1 MVCYPHDIIKER
13 FNARGGVNMEK
24 EKVYVKLK
32 KHEWPDEIAKKRMNR
47 WVFRIVVLA
56 VLLAFTTGWLFGNN
70 VPVANPTPTQQN
82 DYSRLDAVIGQL
94 SSVWYYGKDIE
105 NIETWLL
112 DNAIKGMIDLGG
124 DPYTDYL
131 TAEEVISF
139 EQSIDMGFVGIGVQF
154 YVLDGLNIVE
164 RVFKNSP
171 AERFGVLPGDII
183 NIVEGVEVNGMPT
196 NEIADLVKGEVGT
209 IVTIE
214 FIRANEPIILEI
226 ERGEVR
232 NSAYGEI
239 INDVGVI
246 EIYQFGSTTDLEMK
260 SYLDDMRDANIE
272 NLIIDMRDNGGGYL
286 ESLLKIA
293 SFFLEKDTVVI
304 QQKYKDDRIEI
315 GRVTQDNVYDNFK
328 KIVILVNGNTASASE
343 VLTAA
348 LQEQADVTVVGETTY
363 GKGSVQV
370 TRPFS
375 DGSALKVTT
384 AQWLTPN
391 GNLIQDIGI
400 DPDIPVKRHPV
411 FYQDVKML
419 EENEEVGLDQVS
431 ESMAYAQKA
440 LDFIGYDVDR
450 MDGYTSAKTIET
462 INQFNKDLN
471 LKVTNTLDVTTLQ
484 VLNTEVL
491 RVLHTKGNEIDT
503 QLQVALGLFNE

>member
-1 MVCYPHDIIKER
+1 MVGYPHDIIKER
-13 FNARGGVNMEK
+13 FIARGGVNMEK

-32 KHEWPDEIAKKRMNR
+32 KHEWPDEIAKRRKNR
-47 WVFRIVVLA
+47 WVFRVVVLA
-56 VLLAFTTGWLFGNN
+56 VLLAFTTGWLFGHN
-70 VPVANPTPTQQN
+70 VPVDNPTTAQN
-82 DYSRLDAVIGQL
+82 NEYARLDAVIGQL

-112 DNAIKGMIDLGG
+112 DNAIKGMIDLGE

-131 TAEEVISF
+131 TAEEVLAF

-164 RVFKNSP
+164 RVFKDSP

-183 NIVEGVEVNGMPT
+183 HKVEGVEVKGMPT
-196 NEIADLVKGEVGT
+196 DEIADLVKGEVGT

-214 FIRANEPIILEI
+214 FIRANESVVLDI
-226 ERGEVR
+226 ERGEIR

-239 INDVGVI
+239 IDNVGVI
-246 EIYQFGSTTDLEMK
+246 EIFQFGSTTHLEMQ
-260 SYLDDMRDANIE
+260 SYLDVMKEANIE

-286 ESLLKIA
+286 ESLLNIA

-304 QQKYKDDRIEI
+304 QQKYKDGSIEI
-315 GRVTQDNVYDNFK
+315 GKVTQSNVYNNFK
-328 KIVILVNGNTASASE
+328 QIVILVNGNTASASE

-348 LQEQADVTVVGETTY
+348 LQEQAGVTVVGETTY
-363 GKGSVQV
+363 GKGSVQI

-375 DGSALKVTT
+375 DGSALKVTS

-391 GNLIQDIGI
+391 GNLIQDVGI
-400 DPDIPVKRHPV
+400 EPDIPVKRHPV
-411 FYQDVKML
+411 FYQEINVL
-419 EENEEVGLDQVS
+419 EEDEEYGVDQVS
-431 ESMAYAQKA
+431 VAIEYAQKA

-450 MDGYTSAKTIET
+450 MDGYASVKTINM
-462 INQFNKDLN
+462 INQFNKELDLE
-471 LKVTNTLDVTTLQ
+471 VTNTLTSTTLQ
-484 VLNTEVL
+484 VLHTEIL
-491 RVLHTKGNEIDT
+491 RVLHTQGNAIDI